1 LGPRVGDGADV
12 AVIELL
18 GSELEVKKA
27 KEVEADVKD
36 KAGKVESVAKD
47 TTESEGSEGEEAEKE
62 KE

>member
-1 LGPRVGDGADV
+1 M
-12 AVIELL
+12 IELL

-27 KEVEADVKD
+27 KEVETDVKD